1 MLISTFTMHNP
12 TNFLISTHYKQQAT
26 HTIMQI
32 DEAKEKLIQSWGA
45 LGTSWGVN
53 RTMAQV
59 HALLLIAT
67 SPLSAEDVME
77 QLQISR
83 GNANMNL
90 RALIDWGLAKREY
103 KVGERREFF
112 VAEKDMWRV
121 AMIIIR
127 ERQKRELAPI
137 LQILQEVKNIDNT
150 EDETKKKEF
159 VDAVENLNGIVSQA
173 NNFIE
178 FIAKTERHW
187 LAGNLVKLFANKLDT
202 NK

>member
-1 MLISTFTMHNP
+1 MNNP
-12 TNFLISTHYKQQAT
+12 SNFLITTPYKQQD
-26 HTIMQI
+26 IPEMMQI
-32 DEAKEKLIQSWGA
+32 DDAKEKLIQSWGA

-59 HALLLIAT
+59 HALLLISC

-90 RALIDWGLAKREY
+90 RALIDWGLAKREF
-103 KVGERREFF
+103 KAGERREFF

-121 AMIIIR
+121 AMIVIR
-127 ERQKRELAPI
+127 ERQKRELEPL
-137 LQILQEVKNIDNT
+137 LQILQEVKNIDT
-150 EDETKKKEF
+150 CEDETKRQEF
-159 VDAVENLNGIVSQA
+159 VNAVDNLNGIVNQA
-173 NNFIE
+173 NNFID

>member
-1 MLISTFTMHNP
+1 
-12 TNFLISTHYKQQAT
+12 
-26 HTIMQI
+26 MQL
-32 DEAKEKLIQSWGA
+32 DEAKQKLIQTWGA

-59 HALLLIAT
+59 HALLMIAEG
-67 SPLSAEDVME
+67 PLSAEDVME

-90 RALIDWGLAKREY
+90 RALIDWGLARREY

-121 AMIIIR
+121 AIQIIQ

-137 LQILQEVKNIDNT
+137 LQVLKEVKQVEENENNETSKAFIDSV
-150 EDETKKKEF
+150 ERL
-159 VDAVENLNGIVSQA
+159 DAILSQA
-173 NNFIE
+173 NDFLDFVVKAEKNWI
-178 FIAKTERHW
+178 
-187 LAGNLVKLFANKLDT
+187 AGNLMRMFASRFGNKEEGVD
-202 NK
+202 KKE